1 MNNINFTLLTDHTL
15 VEDYWDELAEQE
27 GALLLAKELWQRV
40 KPLYLKL
47 HKYTALRLRGAAEV
61 GKPLPVHLLSK

>member
-1 MNNINFTLLTDHTL
+1 MICSLFIDFNAVEEYWDSL
-15 VEDYWDELAEQE
+15 VEYE
-27 GALLLAKELWQRV
+27 GAILKAKELWDSV

-47 HKYTALRLRGAAEV
+47 HKYVALRLKGSEAV